1 MVQLMI
7 GHKGSGKT
15 KHMIEYANSSVDT
28 ADGNIVFITKNQRL
42 MYDLKHEMRVVC
54 MEDFPHITNSDEYIG
69 FIYGIISGD
78 HDLETIFI
86 DGIMKHADFSI
97 GDLPEYIDRLKKI
110 SDLYEVNFVVSISA
124 DKEEMTGVNFSGCD
138 ILN

>member
-15 KHMIEYANSSVDT
+15 KHMIDLANDSVDK
-28 ADGNIVFITKNQRL
+28 ANGNIVFITKNQRL
-42 MYDLKHEMRVVC
+42 MYDLKHEMRVVS
-54 MEDFPHITNSDEYIG
+54 MEDYPHITNSDEYIG

-86 DGIMKHADFSI
+86 DGIMKHADCSI

-110 SDLYEVNFVVSISA
+110 SELYDVNFVVSISA
-124 DKEEMTGVNFSGCD
+124 DKEEMTGVDFSGCD